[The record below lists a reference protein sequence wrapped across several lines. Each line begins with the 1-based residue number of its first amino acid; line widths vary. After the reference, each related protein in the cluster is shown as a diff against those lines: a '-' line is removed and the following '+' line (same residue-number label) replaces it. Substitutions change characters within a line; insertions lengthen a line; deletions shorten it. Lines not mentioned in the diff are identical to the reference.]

1 MKTDEKQRKREGG
14 GAPWG
19 PLGPPRGVGPLG
31 EPMGPAAG
39 GPKGPQRAPPPL
51 FSFVFVFV
59 FFLLFI
65 GFQRF
70 SLIFLDFLHWL
81 S

>member
-14 GAPWG
+14 GVPWG

-39 GPKGPQRAPPPL
+39 ETQGAPRGPNTLYFPL
-51 FSFVFVFV
+51 V
-59 FFLLFI
+59 FI
-65 GFQRF
+65 GVHWF
-70 SLIFLDFLHWL
+70 SLIFFDFLHWL